1 MANQISRAPH
11 LTNTHTGRE
20 RWDPMHSSI
29 FGVIF
34 TVPFVLR
41 GEYNTEELR
50 ILSEQIY
57 SIDGL
62 DNINKTV
69 GLYTQKYLGT
79 DVAFFDPKV
88 NNTTIDFNVTFN
100 LNIRNGN
107 DAFVYKLF
115 KEWFSLM
122 YDLSTGVRAI
132 KDMVCAENMTI
143 LEANRDGT
151 VWRQIVMHNVFV
163 TAISGMNSLDY
174 TSSESD
180 KHRVTFS
187 AVYWQTKLNHLDLEL
202 DT

>member
-1 MANQISRAPH
+1 MTKQISRAPH
-11 LTNTHTGRE
+11 LTNTHVGME
-20 RWDPMHSSI
+20 RWDPMHSSM
-29 FGVIF
+29 FAVIF

-88 NNTTIDFNVTFN
+88 NNTTIDFNIIFN
-100 LNIRNGN
+100 LNIRDGN

-122 YDLSTGVRAI
+122 YDLPTGVRAI

-174 TSSESD
+174 TASD
-180 KHRVTFS
+180 PRQLTIAFH
-187 AVYWQTKLNHLDLEL
+187 ADYWDETIA
-202 DT
+202 